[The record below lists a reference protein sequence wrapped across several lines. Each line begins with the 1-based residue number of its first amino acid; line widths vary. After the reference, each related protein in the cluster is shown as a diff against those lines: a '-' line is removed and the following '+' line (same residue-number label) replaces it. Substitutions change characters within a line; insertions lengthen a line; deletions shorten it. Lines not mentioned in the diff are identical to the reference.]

1 MIIKCVQCEMVKE
14 LSKEDIDKIKSI
26 VEDGQIS
33 RSSDYLEIFNITRGK
48 CKDQKR
54 HTFMFEESFSGSVQN
69 MINNYNDM
77 LSKHTR
83 DEKELSNTGGEIID
97 LENKLKNAKEKKES
111 LVENIKKLDIETEN
125 ILQEFEKITGD
136 KNIEIWS

>member
-1 MIIKCVQCEMVKE
+1 MRIKCVQCEMVKE
-14 LSKEDIDKIKSI
+14 LSKEDIYKIKSI
-26 VEDGQIS
+26 AEDGQIS

-54 HTFMFEESFSGSVQN
+54 HTFMFEESFSGSVQD
-69 MINNYNDM
+69 MINNYNEI
-77 LSKHTR
+77 SSEHAK
-83 DEKELSNTGGEIID
+83 DEKELSSTSEDIID

-111 LVENIKKLDIETEN
+111 LIENIKELDTGIEN
-125 ILQEFEKITGD
+125 VLQEFEKITGD